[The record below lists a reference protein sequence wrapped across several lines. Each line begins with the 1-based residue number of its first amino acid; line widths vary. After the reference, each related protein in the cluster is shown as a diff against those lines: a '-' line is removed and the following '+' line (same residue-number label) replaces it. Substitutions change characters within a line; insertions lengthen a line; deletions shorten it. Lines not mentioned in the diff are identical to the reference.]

1 MVLQHGHVVGVY
13 VILLQILLIACQQ
26 RRKHTLSETRYDTL
40 STNLISFRPRQIQ
53 RYRTSGLSDERTWSE
68 TLAWATAKTLLQR
81 ASHLVAMA
89 AIKEFFQNDGGPAHR
104 ALAACAPALQ
114 RSRGGS
120 FAPATARTRTTELG
134 PANL

>member
-1 MVLQHGHVVGVY
+1 MGHSG
-13 VILLQILLIACQQ
+13 
-26 RRKHTLSETRYDTL
+26 DT
-40 STNLISFRPRQIQ
+40 P
-53 RYRTSGLSDERTWSE
+53 
-68 TLAWATAKTLLQR
+68 ATG
-81 ASHLVAMA
+81 SHLVAMA